1 MKLRLRSLLLGLT
14 SFAIAAV
21 ELGQLPFDIQERV
34 AAARV
39 NLATQTQQLATA
51 GAPLLLNA
59 LVVGDLATAE
69 QILHHLNADLLWRK
83 VVLYES
89 DGQQLILDA
98 SPASQPPPDAPRWL
112 GRLLPIDLSESR
124 LPIVSGPRVYA
135 VLAVTPSSRKL
146 ENELW
151 AGIRSVVITTVLL
164 VAVLLVLMHLI
175 LLYVLRPI
183 QELGRSA
190 ARLGAGDLSAR
201 MPDTRLVEIAPTAHA
216 FNTMATNLEQ
226 AMATLE
232 QRETERQRAGRR
244 QAARFSVTR
253 VLAETDTPGE
263 VLAQILEAIG
273 RSIEWDRGEFWLVD
287 PVADLLRRSAV
298 WHPPGLDVP
307 AFEAKRLDMG
317 VARGTGLLGLVW
329 ASAQSA
335 WASADGDDPAFAG
348 RDAGG
353 AMAFATAFGCPI
365 LRGRDVTGVIVFWS
379 RDARPYDD
387 DLLAAGAEIGGQIG
401 QFLER
406 REAAEALHAAEEQLR
421 QGQKMEAIGKLA
433 GGVAHDFNNLLTV
446 IIGRCEILSVRLGP
460 QHPSVRDIELV
471 LTTAERA
478 AALTRQLL
486 AFGRK
491 QVLQPQPLDLNA
503 VVEGIAPML
512 RRLIG
517 EDIEQL
523 VRLRAGVGRVLAD
536 PSQLEQV
543 IVNLVVNARDAMSRG
558 GLLTIETANVELD
571 SAFVRHHPG
580 SATGPYVMLAVSD
593 TGIGMDGETRARVFE
608 PFFTTKAPGA
618 GTGLGLAMVYGV
630 VQQSGGTVS
639 VSSEPERGAVFKV
652 YLPRIDTP
660 VESPEP
666 AAPIDTVG
674 GSETIL
680 LVEDQVDV
688 RELARDILQEH
699 GYTVLD
705 AGDPDEARKVF
716 ARHRQAISLLLTDVV
731 MPRASGRELAD
742 VLAPLRP
749 DMKVLY
755 MSGYTDPAIVHRGA
769 PDGELAYLQKPFSV
783 ETLTRKVREVL
794 DS

>member
-1 MKLRLRSLLLGLT
+1 MKLRLRTLLLGLT
-14 SFAIAAV
+14 SVAIATV
-21 ELGQLPFDIQERV
+21 ELGQIPFDIQDRV
-34 AAARV
+34 AAAKV

-83 VVLYES
+83 VILYES
-89 DGQQLILDA
+89 DGRELILDA
-98 SPASQPPPDAPRWL
+98 SPASLPPSDAPRWL

-124 LPIVSGPRVYA
+124 LQIASGPRVYA

-146 ENELW
+146 EDELW
-151 AGIRSVVITTVLL
+151 AGIRSAVITTALL
-164 VAVLLVLMHLI
+164 VGVLLVLMHLI
-175 LLYVLRPI
+175 LVYLLRPI

-201 MPDTRLVEIAPTAHA
+201 MPETRLVEIAPTAHA

-226 AMATLE
+226 AMAALE

-253 VLAETDTPGE
+253 VLAETDTPDE
-263 VLAQILEAIG
+263 ALEHILEAIG
-273 RSIEWDRGEFWLVD
+273 RSIEWDRGEYWRVD
-287 PVADLLRRSAV
+287 PLADVLRRSAV
-298 WHPPGLDVP
+298 WHAPGLDVP
-307 AFEAKRLDMG
+307 AFEATRPDMG
-317 VARGTGLLGLVW
+317 VARGTGLLGRVW
-329 ASAQSA
+329 DSGQSA
-335 WASADGDDPAFAG
+335 WASADGDDPAFGG

-353 AMAFATAFGCPI
+353 SVVFTTAFGCPVP
-365 LRGRDVTGVIVFWS
+365 RGRDVTGVIVFRS
-379 RDARPYDD
+379 RDARPYDE

-401 QFLER
+401 QSLER
-406 REAAEALHAAEEQLR
+406 WEAAEALHAAEEQLR
-421 QGQKMEAIGKLA
+421 QAQKMEAVGKLA

-446 IIGRCEILSVRLGP
+446 IIGRSEILSVRLGP
-460 QHPSVRDIELV
+460 RHPSARDVQLM

-517 EDIEQL
+517 EDVEHL
-523 VRLRAGVGRVLAD
+523 VRLRPGVGRVMAD

-543 IVNLVVNARDAMSRG
+543 LVNLVVNARDAMPRG
-558 GLLTIETANVELD
+558 GRLTIETANVELD
-571 SAFVRHHPG
+571 GVFVRRHPG
-580 SATGPYVMLAVSD
+580 SSPGPYVMLSVSD
-593 TGIGMDGETRARVFE
+593 TGVGMDAETRARVFE

-618 GTGLGLAMVYGV
+618 GTGLGLSMVYGV

-639 VSSEPERGAVFKV
+639 VYSEPQQGAVFKV

-666 AAPIDTVG
+666 VFAPTVG

-680 LVEDQVDV
+680 LVEDQPDV
-688 RELARDILQEH
+688 RELARDILQDH
-699 GYTVLD
+699 GYTVLE
-705 AGDPDEARKVF
+705 AGDPDEARTIF
-716 ARHRQAISLLLTDVV
+716 GQHHQTISLLLTDVV
-731 MPRASGRELAD
+731 MPRASGPELAD
-742 VLAPLRP
+742 ILAPLRP
-749 DMKVLY
+749 EMKVLY
-755 MSGYTDPAIVHRGA
+755 MSGYTDPDIVHRGA
-769 PDGELAYLQKPFSV
+769 EDGEIAYLQKPFSV
-783 ETLTRKVREVL
+783 ESLTRKVRDVL

>member
-1 MKLRLRSLLLGLT
+1 MKLRLRTLLLGLT
-14 SFAIAAV
+14 SFAIATV
-21 ELGQLPFDIQERV
+21 ELGQIPFDIKDRV
-34 AAARV
+34 AAAKV

-51 GAPLLLNA
+51 GTPLLLNA

-69 QILHHLNADLLWRK
+69 QILYHLNADLLWRK
-83 VVLYES
+83 IVLYEN
-89 DGQQLILDA
+89 DGRELILDA
-98 SPASQPPPDAPRWL
+98 SPASLPPSDAPRWL

-124 LPIVSGPRVYA
+124 LPIASGPRVYA

-146 ENELW
+146 EGELW
-151 AGIRSVVITTVLL
+151 AGIRASVLTTVLL
-164 VAVLLVLMHLI
+164 VGILLVVMHVI
-175 LLYVLRPI
+175 LVYALRPI
-183 QELGRSA
+183 QALGRSA

-201 MPDTRLVEIAPTAHA
+201 APETRLVEIAPTAHA
-216 FNTMATNLEQ
+216 FNTMATNLER
-226 AMATLE
+226 AMAALE

-244 QAARFSVTR
+244 QAARFSVAR
-253 VLAETDTPGE
+253 VLAEADGPAVALE
-263 VLAQILEAIG
+263 RILAAIG
-273 RSIEWDRGEFWLVD
+273 RAIEWDRGEFWRVD
-287 PVADLLRRSAV
+287 PAADVLRRSAV
-298 WHPPGLDVP
+298 WRAPGLDAP
-307 AFEAKRLDMG
+307 AFEAERPDEG
-317 VARGTGLLGLVW
+317 VARGTGLLGRVW
-329 ASAQSA
+329 VTAQSA
-335 WASADGDDPAFAG
+335 WASADDHDPASGG

-353 AMAFATAFGCPI
+353 AATFTTAFGCPV
-365 LRGRDVTGVIVFWS
+365 LRGRDVTGVIVFGS
-379 RDARPYDD
+379 REARPYDE

-401 QFLER
+401 QSLER
-406 REAAEALHAAEEQLR
+406 WEAAEALHAAEEQLR
-421 QGQKMEAIGKLA
+421 QAQRMEAIGKLA

-446 IIGRCEILSVRLGP
+446 ITGRCEILSARLGP
-460 QHPSVRDIELV
+460 RHPSARDVELM

-491 QVLQPQPLDLNA
+491 QVLRPQPLDLNA

-517 EDIEQL
+517 EDIEQV

-543 IVNLVVNARDAMSRG
+543 IVNLVVNARDAMPRG
-558 GLLTIETANVELD
+558 GLLTIATANVELD
-571 SAFVRHHPG
+571 GAFVRLHPG
-580 SATGPYVMLAVSD
+580 SSEGPYVMLAVSD
-593 TGIGMDGETRARVFE
+593 TGIGMDAETRARVFE

-639 VSSEPERGAVFKV
+639 VYSEPQRGAVFKV
-652 YLPRIDTP
+652 YLPRVDTP

-666 AAPIDTVG
+666 VLAPTVG

-680 LVEDQVDV
+680 LVEDQADV
-688 RELARDILQEH
+688 RELARDILEEH

-705 AGDPDEARKVF
+705 AGDPDEAQKIF
-716 ARHRQAISLLLTDVV
+716 GRHHQAINLLLTDVV
-731 MPRASGRELAD
+731 MPRASGRELAG

-749 DMKVLY
+749 EMKVLY

-769 PDGELAYLQKPFSV
+769 ADGEIAYLQKPFTV
-783 ETLTRKVREVL
+783 ESLTRKVRDVL